1 MKLRSVAVWM
11 LLLAVLL
18 GCTAPSGTQKTA
30 AVATPSASSYAEP
43 IEVILTAPGPQETT
57 PEATSIPTASPV
69 PTPTPE
75 PTPTP
80 APFVLAPV
88 PAHLRGANGFVQTQ
102 KAGVLYSE
110 SLAQYVAYGTTG
122 GEPAFYPSDE
132 AGRVEPLATPYERV
146 CTVPV
151 YAPEDVP
158 GADGDRMLAVY
169 LPSQSVVAFV
179 AKDGVWPQERVMICS
194 TGRAN
199 HDTPT
204 GKFKIYQT
212 HAYQLLGTEDSP
224 CYGLWACRFRQHHL
238 FHSVPISAEAGRDSE
253 NGHRWMSAAKYEKLG
268 SVASDGCIRMT
279 VVDAKWIY
287 DACQNQTISV
297 WVTKT
302 AGPTPT
308 KPPALIYEEPY
319 MNKKGYGWDPTDP
332 HPENPY
338 HALSQPK

>member
-1 MKLRSVAVWM
+1 
-11 LLLAVLL
+11 
-18 GCTAPSGTQKTA
+18 
-30 AVATPSASSYAEP
+30 
-43 IEVILTAPGPQETT
+43 
-57 PEATSIPTASPV
+57 
-69 PTPTPE
+69 
-75 PTPTP
+75 
-80 APFVLAPV
+80 
-88 PAHLRGANGFVQTQ
+88 
-102 KAGVLYSE
+102 
-110 SLAQYVAYGTTG
+110 
-122 GEPAFYPSDE
+122 
-132 AGRVEPLATPYERV
+132 
-146 CTVPV
+146 
-151 YAPEDVP
+151 
-158 GADGDRMLAVY
+158 
-169 LPSQSVVAFV
+169 
-179 AKDGVWPQERVMICS
+179 MICS

-338 HALSQPK
+338 HALSQP